1 MKLSFRCTQMMRELP
16 GRGNFGVIIKPI
28 YLFSC
33 VLAAA
38 VFFTACQRKEAAAG
52 KGKRQSGPVPVLVG
66 KVVQQDVPSQVR
78 AIGNVTAYSTVAV
91 RSRVSGELMKV
102 HFNEGQEVKRGD
114 LLFTIDPRVPMAAL
128 QQARA
133 NLARDEAVVNQA
145 RTELD
150 RERKLLESRL
160 ISQDEFD
167 KAESAWKTAVANTES
182 TKAAVTNAAL
192 TVEFTSIRSPLEGK
206 TGTVLV
212 RQGNQVNAES
222 DVLVTINQ
230 VHPIYVVFSVPEQ
243 HLAEIRKESQEKT
256 LKVEARLADWHGPS
270 PHGEL
275 TFIDNAVDVTTGT
288 IQLKATFANTDH
300 ALWPGQFV
308 QVTLT
313 LRSLS
318 QVTVV
323 PSQAVQAGQNGDYV
337 YVVKADQTVEARPVL
352 TAMTFEG
359 GTVVTNGLKVGE
371 TIVLDGQ
378 LRLGPG
384 AKVSVKTTEK
394 PEGTNAALARDGK

>member
-1 MKLSFRCTQMMRELP
+1 MTMPASPAWRKCRRAIGAVGSCLLVFPIAALLS
-16 GRGNFGVIIKPI
+16 
-28 YLFSC
+28 
-33 VLAAA
+33 
-38 VFFTACQRKEAAAG
+38 ACHRQEAASG
-52 KGKRQSGPVPVLVG
+52 KGRRQSGPVPVLVG

-91 RSRVSGELMKV
+91 RSRVVGELIKV

-114 LLFTIDPRVPMAAL
+114 VLFTIDPRVPMAAL
-128 QQARA
+128 QQAKA
-133 NLARDEAVVNQA
+133 NLARDGALANQA

-150 RERKLLESRL
+150 RERKLLDLRL
-160 ISQDEFD
+160 VSQDEFD
-167 KAESAWKTAVANTES
+167 KAESAWKTAIAIVEA

-192 TVEFTSIRSPLEGK
+192 TVEFTSIRSPLDGK
-206 TGTVLV
+206 TGSLLV
-212 RQGNQVNAES
+212 RQGNLVNPEA

-230 VHPIYVVFSVPEQ
+230 THPIYVVFSVPEQ
-243 HLAEIRKESQEKT
+243 NLAEIRKESQEKT
-256 LKVEARLADWHGPS
+256 LKVEPRLPDWRGPS
-270 PHGEL
+270 PQGEL

-288 IQLKATFANTDH
+288 IQLKATFPNTDN

-313 LRSLS
+313 LKSLP

-323 PSQAVQAGQNGDYV
+323 PSQAVQSGQNGDYV
-337 YVVKADQTVEARPVL
+337 YVVKADQSVELRPVF

-359 GTVVTNGLKVGE
+359 GTVVTNGLQAGE

-384 AKVSVKTTEK
+384 AKVSVKT
-394 PEGTNAALARDGK
+394 PEQPGTTNSARAAEAK

>member
-1 MKLSFRCTQMMRELP
+1 MNPPTPPVCWNHRHATR
-16 GRGNFGVIIKPI
+16 VV
-28 YLFSC
+28 C
-33 VLAAA
+33 VLPLLFAAA
-38 VFFTACQRKEAAAG
+38 ALLTGCHRKDAAAG
-52 KGKRQSGPVPVLVG
+52 KGKRQPGAVPVLVG
-66 KVVQQDVPSQVR
+66 KVVLQDVPSQVR

-91 RSRVSGELMKV
+91 RSRVGGELIKV
-102 HFNEGQEVKRGD
+102 HFDEGQEVKKGD

-133 NLARDEAVVNQA
+133 NLARDEALVSQS
-145 RTELD
+145 RMELE
-150 RERKLLESRL
+150 RERKLMDSKLV
-160 ISQDEFD
+160 SQDEFD
-167 KAESAWKTAVANTES
+167 KVESAWKTAVATAEA
-182 TKAAVTNAAL
+182 TKSMVTNAAL
-192 TVEFTSIRSPLEGK
+192 IVEFTSICSPLDGR
-206 TGTVLV
+206 TGSVLV

-256 LKVEARLADWHGPS
+256 LQVEARLPDGRGPS
-270 PHGEL
+270 PKGEL

-288 IQLKATFANTDH
+288 IQLKATFPNTDN

-313 LRSLS
+313 LKSLP
-318 QVTVV
+318 QVTVI

-337 YVVKADQTVEARPVL
+337 YAVKADQTVEMRPVL

-359 GTVVTNGLKVGE
+359 GTVVTNGLKAGE
-371 TIVLDGQ
+371 MVVLDGQ

-384 AKVSVKTTEK
+384 AKVAVKTTEK
-394 PEGTNAALARDGK
+394 PGGTNTPAAAESK